1 MLSIDCWVLICHHF
15 RYVTLHMLSGHLV
28 SCCVGRSDKRHSVVI
43 IYKLGYQVFCIFIGD
58 L

>member
-1 MLSIDCWVLICHHF
+1 
-15 RYVTLHMLSGHLV
+15 MLSGWFIKFCEARMDE
-28 SCCVGRSDKRHSVVI
+28 SHSVVS